1 MSRALILLF
10 CGAVEPGGD
19 GEMPQEDGRVTLQM
33 KRGAGI
39 TLANRDESPSTG
51 LGGTVR

>member
-10 CGAVEPGGD
+10 CGPVEPGGD
-19 GEMPQEDGRVTLQM
+19 EEMPQEDGRVTLQTM
-33 KRGAGI
+33 RGAGFA
-39 TLANRDESPSTG
+39 LANRDESPSTG